1 MKINNLL
8 IFAGTFAIGY
18 IIVKKFLFDKS
29 TEATDTNGQVI
40 KLKTGDVVH
49 KITNPPCEVQLQNEQ
64 RLMEIMMSADGEPR
78 GRTISRE
85 RLKARLKERAK
96 DKKYTPRQKG
106 KSQAESFEDINR
118 KVGNIPL
125 EMVQGE
131 DIIEPIPPVAPE
143 FLPTGL
149 LNIPEEVAMAYRCPK
164 NIYQI
169 VKIDGF
175 DYTLRDLENN
185 DVIKWTD
192 MTSKTGGVGFGGLRK
207 IDMKVLQGGSA
218 PPTPLQQRVFQ
229 APFYAPI
236 IK

>member
-8 IFAGTFAIGY
+8 VFAGTFAVGY
-18 IIVKKFLFDKS
+18 IVMRKYLYDKS
-29 TEATDTNGQVI
+29 TQATDTNGQVV

-49 KITNPPCEVQLQNEQ
+49 KITNPPCEVQVKNEQ
-64 RLMEIMMSADGEPR
+64 MIMENMMSADGEPR

-106 KSQAESFEDINR
+106 KSQAESFEDINK
-118 KVGNIPL
+118 KVGNIP
-125 EMVQGE
+125 E
-131 DIIEPIPPVAPE
+131 APE

-149 LNIPEEVAMAYRCPK
+149 LPIPNLPMAYKCPK

-185 DVIKWTD
+185 DVIQWTD
-192 MTSKTGGVGFGGLRK
+192 MTSKTGGAGFGALRK
-207 IDMKVLQGGSA
+207 IDMKASMGTSS
-218 PPTPLQQRVFQ
+218 PTDLQQRVFQ
-229 APFYAPI
+229 APFYTPI